1 MPLYAGAVSTRMR
14 AADTVTVQRIVD
26 LIEKAYADRITLGRV
41 SAAFRGKPNSL
52 GPLFQKQI
60 GMSVHQYLTLVRLQ
74 HAAHLINSGLKIEAV
89 ALSVG
94 YQSKKNFYRQ
104 FLRHFG
110 VTPEAYRRRQRELG
124 GRFGNGNRG
133 QVAKNGT
140 VRYAGQFNGTA
151 CLIDVETRP
160 NVKGRSSCVATPLVL
175 VAHGI
180 QPFAVTAECL
190 EFLADT
196 EAGAVERAAEFL
208 EHRFGARSQSPKR
221 QRDGGRW
228 PAILAP
234 RR

>member
-1 MPLYAGAVSTRMR
+1 MT
-14 AADTVTVQRIVD
+14 AAHTVTVQRMVD
-26 LIEKAYADRITLGRV
+26 LIEKAYANRITLERI
-41 SAAFRGKPNSL
+41 SAAFRGKPTSL
-52 GPLFQKQI
+52 GPLFQKLV
-60 GMSVHQYLTLVRLQ
+60 GMSVHQYLTQVRLQ

-110 VTPEAYRRRQRELG
+110 VTPEAYRRWQRKPG
-124 GRFGNGNRG
+124 GRSDNGNKR
-133 QVAKNGT
+133 QVTKSGT

-160 NVKGRSSCVATPLVL
+160 NVKGRSSCIATPFVI
-175 VAHGI
+175 VDHGI
-180 QPFAVTAECL
+180 QPFAATAEYVQMA
-190 EFLADT
+190 ADT

-208 EHRFGARSQSPKR
+208 EHRFGARSQTPKR
-221 QRDGGRW
+221 QLDEVFG
-228 PAILAP
+228 PLILAP